1 MLNMPSSLSK
11 ITLSSP
17 EQKVKLP
24 QRTLEWANGLP
35 IAELTDAPH
44 RIALKAMG
52 GSQPLGREPLRK

>member
-1 MLNMPSSLSK
+1 MLNMPRSLSK

-17 EQKVKLP
+17 ERMLNG
-24 QRTLEWANGLP
+24 ADGLP

-52 GSQPLGREPLRK
+52 GTQPLGREPLRK